1 MLLGGK
7 LVYIRWHSRCQ
18 CVIWWEKEGSLR
30 PPKEMEM
37 GGVFLLIDF
46 KLLEAVQQ
54 SDVRLIPR
62 TSLSSWRVG

>member
-7 LVYIRWHSRCQ
+7 LVYIRRQSKCQ
-18 CVIWWEKEGSLR
+18 CVIWREKEGSLR

-46 KLLEAVQQ
+46 KLLEAEAH
-54 SDVRLIPR
+54 STHP
-62 TSLSSWRVG
+62 LSSWRVG